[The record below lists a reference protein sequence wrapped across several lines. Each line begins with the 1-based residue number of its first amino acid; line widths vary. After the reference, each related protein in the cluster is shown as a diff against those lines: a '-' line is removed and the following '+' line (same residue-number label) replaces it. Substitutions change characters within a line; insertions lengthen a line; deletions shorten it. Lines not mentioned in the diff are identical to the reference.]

1 MKVINEPI
9 PGCFHLEPTVFGD
22 HRGYF
27 FESFND
33 ALFEKLT
40 GANSH
45 FVQDNQSLS
54 SKGVMRGLHFQIGD
68 AAQAKLVRVIK
79 GAVWDVAVDLRP
91 GSSTYGQW
99 FGVELNEE
107 NKQLLYVPRGFAH
120 GFVTLEDDTIFAYKC
135 DNHYSKAD
143 ERGVIYNDPD
153 LNIQWPTMDV
163 EPMLSEKDLILP
175 TLAEAQKEWMP

>member
-1 MKVINEPI
+1 MKVLDQPI
-9 PGCFHLEPTVFGD
+9 PDCYLLEPTVFGD
-22 HRGYF
+22 DRGYF

-33 ALFEKLT
+33 QLFHKLT
-40 GANSH
+40 GANSN

-54 SKGVMRGLHFQIGD
+54 SKGVLRGLHFQLGD

-91 GSSTYGQW
+91 NSATYGKW

-107 NKQLLYVPRGFAH
+107 NKRLLYVPRGFGH
-120 GFVTLEDDTIFAYKC
+120 GFVTLKDETIFSYKC

-143 ERGVIYNDPD
+143 ERGVIWNDTTIGIEWPELGID
-153 LNIQWPTMDV
+153 LR
-163 EPMLSEKDLILP
+163 LSEKDQVLP
-175 TLAEAQKEWMP
+175 SLEEAQKEWL